1 MADRILIV
9 EDEEKLNRMIELELK
24 YEGYETGKA
33 LDGRTGLDMA
43 LSGGYDLV
51 LLDIML
57 PGLNGLE
64 VLRRIRKENERLP
77 VILLTARDTTMD
89 KVSGLDS
96 GADDYVTKPF
106 AIEELLARIRTALRK
121 HAKAAAAPAEEN
133 AYTVQDVRLE
143 KDARRVLVNGTEVKL
158 TRKEFDLLEC
168 LMEHRGKVMDR
179 SSLLEQVW
187 GYDFAG
193 ETNSVDVVVRFLRS
207 KIDKPYGL
215 TLIETVRG
223 VGYVIR

>member
-24 YEGYETGKA
+24 YEGYETGKT

-77 VILLTARDTTMD
+77 VILLTARDTTARETPARRATSWA
-89 KVSGLDS
+89 VTLGLRGFIGGTSRQWAWD
-96 GADDYVTKPF
+96 A
-106 AIEELLARIRTALRK
+106 AALR
-121 HAKAAAAPAEEN
+121 
-133 AYTVQDVRLE
+133 
-143 KDARRVLVNGTEVKL
+143 
-158 TRKEFDLLEC
+158 
-168 LMEHRGKVMDR
+168 
-179 SSLLEQVW
+179 
-187 GYDFAG
+187 
-193 ETNSVDVVVRFLRS
+193 
-207 KIDKPYGL
+207 
-215 TLIETVRG
+215 
-223 VGYVIR
+223 

>member
-64 VLRRIRKENERLP
+64 VLRRIRKRTP
-77 VILLTARDTTMD
+77 IRCRMSGWRRTPGGCWSTAPR
-89 KVSGLDS
+89 
-96 GADDYVTKPF
+96 
-106 AIEELLARIRTALRK
+106 
-121 HAKAAAAPAEEN
+121 
-133 AYTVQDVRLE
+133 
-143 KDARRVLVNGTEVKL
+143 
-158 TRKEFDLLEC
+158 
-168 LMEHRGKVMDR
+168 
-179 SSLLEQVW
+179 
-187 GYDFAG
+187 
-193 ETNSVDVVVRFLRS
+193 
-207 KIDKPYGL
+207 
-215 TLIETVRG
+215 
-223 VGYVIR
+223 